1 VITHLSAG
9 FGWVGLFLRTIL
21 QLWFLRGA
29 LLAFFCMIFSNPLF
43 AEISYLM
50 NHSPYYGQRRP
61 SMQRGAKLQCVSDLL
76 LLGKA
81 TIDEA
86 RSLLYWLQNEAGY
99 GKMGICGL
107 SMGM

>member
-1 VITHLSAG
+1 MVLER
-9 FGWVGLFLRTIL
+9 WD
-21 QLWFLRGA
+21 
-29 LLAFFCMIFSNPLF
+29 LLAFFCMIFYPLF
-43 AEISYLM
+43 VKIWYLM
-50 NHSPYYGQRRP
+50 NYSPYYGQRRP

-86 RSLLYWLQNEAGY
+86 RSLLYWLQTEAGY
-99 GKMGICGL
+99 SKMGVCGL

>member
-1 VITHLSAG
+1 
-9 FGWVGLFLRTIL
+9 
-21 QLWFLRGA
+21 
-29 LLAFFCMIFSNPLF
+29 
-43 AEISYLM
+43 M

-76 LLGKA
+76 LLGKT

-86 RSLLYWLQNEAGY
+86 RSLLYWLQTEAGY

-107 SMGM
+107 SMGMQYWFCS

>member
-1 VITHLSAG
+1 
-9 FGWVGLFLRTIL
+9 LFTLFVTNAFPEL
-21 QLWFLRGA
+21 CFEGA
-29 LLAFFCMIFSNPLF
+29 FSRNSQDS
-43 AEISYLM
+43 ISQM

-61 SMQRGAKLQCVSDLL
+61 SMQRGSKLQCVSDLL

-107 SMGM
+107 SMGTQNYIVTISGLSLKVMNL